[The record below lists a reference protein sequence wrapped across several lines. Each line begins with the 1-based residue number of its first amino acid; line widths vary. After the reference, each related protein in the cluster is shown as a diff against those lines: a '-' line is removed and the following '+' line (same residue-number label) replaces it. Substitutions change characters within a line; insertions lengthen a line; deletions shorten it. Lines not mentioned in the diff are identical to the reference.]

1 MGILGDSTL
10 IPIFCWRGVECGP
23 EAAMRFRATLVLP
36 LCLTLSAWAQLT
48 FTVPVVDQSDFG
60 SPLEISGTA
69 SFTEKVVANSVT
81 TSSEYLVTAR
91 NASGRGIVLLV
102 AYFDEAGPRGGGTH
116 HILQFDNLFR
126 PEFGPGES
134 FVLARSDPGNR
145 SSFCCV
151 NPLWTADEPKA
162 EVRVQFVQFSDG
174 STFGVEATAK
184 DILAI
189 RSVVSDRLHRLDG
202 ARSDQEFLQLL
213 EQKIQPDAADAFFEA
228 VRNIQKAKGT
238 AAARNQVRSGLANAE
253 KHLAASRITEAG
265 IK

>member
-1 MGILGDSTL
+1 M
-10 IPIFCWRGVECGP
+10 CA

-48 FTVPVVDQSDFG
+48 FTVPIVDQSDFG

-91 NASGRGIVLLV
+91 NASGRGIVL
-102 AYFDEAGPRGGGTH
+102 AYFDESGPHGGGTH

-134 FVLARSDPGNR
+134 FVLSRSDPGNR

-151 NPLWTADEPKA
+151 NPRWTADEPKA
-162 EVRVQFVQFSDG
+162 GARVQFGQFSDG
-174 STFGVEATAK
+174 STFGDEATAK

-189 RSVVSDRLHRLDG
+189 RSVVSDRLRRLDG
-202 ARSDQEFLQLL
+202 ARSDQEFLQFL
-213 EQKIQPDAADAFFEA
+213 EQKIQPDAADAFVEA
-228 VRNIQKAKGT
+228 VRNTQKSKGT
-238 AAARNQVRSGLANAE
+238 AAARNQVHTGLANAE
-253 KHLAASRITEAG
+253 RHLAAFRITEAG